1 MPDDIEEDQAQWT
14 RVKRH
19 FRKCAD
25 KIIKDAMYN
34 ARIAAVNYYY
44 KKIKGQ
50 KMSKALGAN
59 EIYLTEE
66 QYLESVVDWLAKDME
81 AWRWLAKRWAS
92 PDWIAESNKHRV
104 NRGTEGPG
112 HRYGADGHLG
122 TARRMVSI

>member
-34 ARIAAVNYYY
+34 ARIAGVNYYY
-44 KKIKGQ
+44 KKIKGHN
-50 KMSKALGAN
+50 MSKSLWAN

-66 QYLESVVDWLAKDME
+66 QYLGALWIGLRRTWKPGGGWLRD
-81 AWRWLAKRWAS
+81 
-92 PDWIAESNKHRV
+92 H
-104 NRGTEGPG
+104 
-112 HRYGADGHLG
+112 Y
-122 TARRMVSI
+122 

>member
-1 MPDDIEEDQAQWT
+1 MLRQTGYRQKPIFTD
-14 RVKRH
+14 
-19 FRKCAD
+19 KCLPL
-25 KIIKDAMYN
+25 ILCHGIVIKDAMYN

-50 KMSKALGAN
+50 NMSKSKGAN

-92 PDWIAESNKHRV
+92 PEWIVES
-104 NRGTEGPG
+104 
-112 HRYGADGHLG
+112 
-122 TARRMVSI
+122 

>member
-1 MPDDIEEDQAQWT
+1 MPDDIEADQPQWA

-25 KIIKDAMYN
+25 KVIKDAMYN

-92 PDWIAESNKHRV
+92 PEWIAESNKHRA

-122 TARRMVSI
+122 TTRRMVSI

>member
-66 QYLESVVDWLAKDME
+66 QYLESVVDWLSKDME
-81 AWRWLAKRWAS
+81 AWRWLAKRWVS
-92 PDWIAESNKHRV
+92 PEWIAKS
-104 NRGTEGPG
+104 
-112 HRYGADGHLG
+112 
-122 TARRMVSI
+122 

>member
-1 MPDDIEEDQAQWT
+1 
-14 RVKRH
+14 VKRH

-25 KIIKDAMYN
+25 KVIKDAMYN

-59 EIYLTEE
+59 EIYLAEE
-66 QYLESVVDWLAKDME
+66 QYLEIVVDWLAKDME

-92 PDWIAESNKHRV
+92 PEWIAESQKHRT

>member
-14 RVKRH
+14 RVERH

-59 EIYLTEE
+59 EIYLRGVVPGERCGLAGE
-66 QYLESVVDWLAKDME
+66 GHGSLEVVGKEMGVA
-81 AWRWLAKRWAS
+81 
-92 PDWIAESNKHRV
+92 
-104 NRGTEGPG
+104 
-112 HRYGADGHLG
+112 
-122 TARRMVSI
+122 

>member
-44 KKIKGQ
+44 KKIKG
-50 KMSKALGAN
+50 
-59 EIYLTEE
+59 
-66 QYLESVVDWLAKDME
+66 
-81 AWRWLAKRWAS
+81 
-92 PDWIAESNKHRV
+92 
-104 NRGTEGPG
+104 
-112 HRYGADGHLG
+112 
-122 TARRMVSI
+122 